1 MSEFSDFLIEC
12 FRNYNIWFLGI
23 IIVLQCIGI
32 PTGASL
38 VVIASGAFAYAGE
51 FNVVVILFEVWFFA
65 WLGDNISYIM
75 WKIIGGKILNRH
87 IKIRKYFDSKISKAE
102 NYLNKYGRSTVFFT
116 RFIMGAMGPF
126 VNAAAGITQYKLW
139 TFSLFVALG
148 ELFWTCIYLGLGYWF
163 GDSWES
169 IVPIVTQFGQF
180 LTYMT
185 ILIIVLYFFIKLVR
199 NKKHKTNN

>member
-1 MSEFSDFLIEC
+1 MSEFSNLLIEY
-12 FRNYNIWFLGI
+12 FRSYNIWFLSF

-51 FNVVVILFEVWFFA
+51 FNVVILLIEIWFFA
-65 WLGDNISYIM
+65 WLGDNVAYMI
-75 WKIIGGKILNRH
+75 WRFIGNKALNRH
-87 IKIRKYFDSKISKAE
+87 SKLRSFYELKILKAR
-102 NYLNKYGRSTVFFT
+102 NYLEEHGKSTVFFT
-116 RFIMGAMGPF
+116 RFLIAAMGPF
-126 VNAAAGITQYKLW
+126 VNAAAGITEYKFW

-163 GDSWES
+163 GDSFET

-180 LTYMT
+180 FTYIA
-185 ILIIVLYFFIKLVR
+185 ILIITLYFLIKAIK
-199 NKKHKTNN
+199 NKKSKR

>member
-1 MSEFSDFLIEC
+1 MSDFSNLLIEC
-12 FRNYNIWFLGI
+12 FRNYNIWFLSI

-38 VVIASGAFAYAGE
+38 VVLASGAFAYAGE
-51 FNVVVILFEVWFFA
+51 FNVVVLLFEIWFFA

-75 WKIIGGKILNRH
+75 WKFIGGKVLSRH
-87 IKIRKYFDSKISKAE
+87 IKIKTYFNSKISRAE
-102 NYLNKYGRSTVFFT
+102 SYLNKYGRSTVFFT

-180 LTYMT
+180 LSYVA
-185 ILIIVLYFFIKLVR
+185 ILIIILYFFVKLLR
-199 NKKHKTNN
+199 NKKRKN